1 MTLIEKVT
9 ALEDT
14 IETQERNYDALQIEL
29 DEKMTFN
36 DDLVDR
42 NEELIRQ
49 VDCLLADNAELRQSQ
64 VKSLSLKS
72 VQL

>member
-1 MTLIEKVT
+1 
-9 ALEDT
+9 
-14 IETQERNYDALQIEL
+14 
-29 DEKMTFN
+29 MTFN

-72 VQL
+72 DQL